1 MSDETTRRLA
11 WRGVRSP
18 CPKCT
23 GAGRRG
29 YPGGQTWRGGMGTT
43 LVTWD
48 VCDGCWGS
56 GDVDAPGVDLR
67 AMEAQRRALAV
78 YEDALAAYDAAK
90 ARGAAAMAAPG
101 EPGWTPIDSE
111 VRRTLDE
118 RLIARVQLDVA
129 LRAARKG
136 GDDGPR

>member
-56 GDVDAPGVDLR
+56 GDADAPGVDLR
-67 AMEAQRRALAV
+67 AMEGRLRALG
-78 YEDALAAYDAAK
+78 AYAE
-90 ARGAAAMAAPG
+90 AM
-101 EPGWTPIDSE
+101 E
-111 VRRTLDE
+111 VCL
-118 RLIARVQLDVA
+118 A
-129 LRAARKG
+129 LRALPQGADGRERMNRAADARLSETAAALCAARKVG
-136 GDDGPR
+136 G